1 MANNI
6 IQNFS
11 STYSDLL
18 SKHDYRGLVNLLS
31 SSTYKNDET
40 RQIANNLIADFTE
53 QADIEDKLLE
63 GADDNT
69 RRAYNFMTSGP
80 SKNDIKDKNSP
91 SFKFMEAWNAM
102 ANDEGVIKFNFNTET
117 EYNKFISE
125 LGGNEKKIKD
135 MGISFSSN
143 YGVSFNTDVKNKIE
157 IFNAIDK
164 TNYIKNLDYLYNKAR
179 RENSYAAYDV
189 GSDKYAYEEKE
200 REARNKAYSNVPTQ
214 LRKMMAVVHEAN
226 ASYSK
231 LLENTKPYISETI
244 ATGYMGED
252 DKKLQQAFSAGLV
265 DLSTFKEARELLKEK
280 YNTVL
285 QAMDLSQYDVWSM
298 NEDNNGSH
306 VLQTLNDNIE
316 KTRLNDKINAA
327 IADGRLEFSHATNG
341 LDIGT
346 MIIIN
351 PKRDKDGNI
360 IDSDDNKTRR
370 LFVKDLF
377 KSQAENSLRNNTEI
391 VAQRQYA
398 KHQTY
403 KHIYR
408 GSDFTITD
416 WDPNSDTAVYTDSNG
431 TKELLAKPDIL
442 NILDDDAICKRMIEY
457 YNLANKKDKNG
468 NGYTQE
474 YYKVYSGNGF
484 DIKNLRDNIYAK
496 CLAAMTQK
504 YNNQSESYIEYRA
517 QKMVSTILKKLN
529 IDFNNELK

>member
-1 MANNI
+1 MTTNI
-6 IQNFS
+6 NENFS
-11 STYSDLL
+11 SVYSDLL
-18 SKHDYRGLVNLLS
+18 AKHNYRGLVDLLS
-31 SSTYKNDET
+31 KSTYKDDET
-40 RQIANNLIADFTE
+40 RQIADKLISDFTE

-63 GADDNT
+63 GADPNT
-69 RRAYNFMTSGP
+69 RKAYNFMTSGP
-80 SKNDIKDKNSP
+80 SKEDMDDEDSP
-91 SFKFMEAWNAM
+91 GGKFMKAWNDM
-102 ANDEGVIKFNFNTET
+102 ANKEGIIKLNFNNED

-125 LGGNEKKIKD
+125 LGGNEKKIRN
-135 MGISFSSN
+135 MGINLSSN
-143 YGVSFNTDVKNKIE
+143 YGISFTTDVKEKIQ

-164 TNYIKNLDYLYNKAR
+164 TNYVKHLNELHDNAYREYLYA
-179 RENSYAAYDV
+179 SYDV
-189 GSDKYAYEEKE
+189 GADHYLYENKE
-200 REARNKAYSNVPTQ
+200 REARNKAYSNIPTQ
-214 LRKMMAVVHEAN
+214 LRKMKDIVNSAG
-226 ASYSK
+226 ASYAK
-231 LLENTKPYISETI
+231 LLDNTKPYISETI

-252 DKKLQQAFSAGLV
+252 DKQLQQAFSNGLI
-265 DLSTFKEARELLKEK
+265 DLATFKEARELLKEK

-306 VLQTLNDNIE
+306 VLQMLNNNIAKTALNDE
-316 KTRLNDKINAA
+316 INAA
-327 IADGRLEFSHATNG
+327 IADERLEFSHATNG

-351 PKRDKDGNI
+351 PKRDKDGKI
-360 IDSDDNKTRR
+360 IESDNNKPRR

-377 KSQAENSLRNNTEI
+377 KSQAENALRNNTEI

-408 GSDFTITD
+408 GSNFTITD
-416 WDPNSDTAVYTDSNG
+416 WNPNNDTAVYTDSNG
-431 TKELLAKPDIL
+431 TKELLSKPDIL

-474 YYKVYSGNGF
+474 YYKVYSGKGF
-484 DIKNLRDNIYAK
+484 DIKTLRDNIYTK

-504 YNNQSESYIEYRA
+504 YNGQSESYIEYKA
-517 QKMVSTILKKLN
+517 QNMLSTILKNLN
-529 IDFNNELK
+529 INFNNEIK

>member
-1 MANNI
+1 MTNNI
-6 IQNFS
+6 SENFS
-11 STYSDLL
+11 SAYSDLL
-18 SKHDYRGLVNLLS
+18 AKHDYRGLVSLLS
-31 SSTYKNDET
+31 NSTYKNDET
-40 RQIANNLIADFTE
+40 RQIANKLINDFTE

-80 SKNDIKDKNSP
+80 SKADMDDKNSP
-91 SFKFMEAWNAM
+91 SFKFMEAWNNM
-102 ANDEGVIKFNFNTET
+102 ANKEGIIKLNFNTET
-117 EYNKFISE
+117 EYNTFISE
-125 LGGNEKKIKD
+125 LGGNEKKIRD
-135 MGISFSSN
+135 MGINLSSN
-143 YGVSFNTDVKNKIE
+143 YGISFATDVKDKIQ

-164 TNYIKNLDYLYNKAR
+164 SKYIHNLDYLYNKAR

-189 GSDKYAYEEKE
+189 GSDKYLYEVKE

-214 LRKMMAVVHEAN
+214 LRKMMAVVHEAGK
-226 ASYSK
+226 SYSK
-231 LLENTKPYISETI
+231 ILDNTKPYISETI

-252 DKKLQQAFSAGLV
+252 DKKLQQAFSNGLI
-265 DLSTFKEARELLKEK
+265 DLATFKEARELLKEK

-298 NEDNNGSH
+298 NEDNNGSS
-306 VLQTLNDNIE
+306 VLQALNDNIA
-316 KTRLNDKINAA
+316 KTALNSEINAA

-351 PKRDKDGNI
+351 PKRDEKGNI
-360 IDSDDNKTRR
+360 IDSDTNKPKR

-416 WDPNSDTAVYTDSNG
+416 WDPNNDTAVYTDSNG

-468 NGYTQE
+468 NGYTPE
-474 YYKVYSGNGF
+474 YYKVYSGKGF
-484 DIKNLRDNIYAK
+484 DIKTLRDNIYTK

-504 YNNQSESYIEYRA
+504 YKDQSESYIEYKA
-517 QKMVSTILKKLN
+517 QNMLSNILKNLN
-529 IDFNNELK
+529 INFSNEIK

>member
-6 IQNFS
+6 NENFS
-11 STYSDLL
+11 SAYSDLL
-18 SKHDYRGLVNLLS
+18 AKHDYRGLVSLLS
-31 SSTYKNDET
+31 NSTYKNDET
-40 RQIANNLIADFTE
+40 RQIANKLITDFTE

-80 SKNDIKDKNSP
+80 SKADMNDKNSP
-91 SFKFMEAWNAM
+91 SFKFMEAWNNM
-102 ANDEGVIKFNFNTET
+102 ANEEGIIKLNFNTEN

-125 LGGNEKKIKD
+125 LGGNEKKIRD
-135 MGISFSSN
+135 MGINLSSN
-143 YGVSFNTDVKNKIE
+143 YGISFTTDVKDKIQIFSAINKSGIIE
-157 IFNAIDK
+157 TLNNKLLSAQAYNEPGILKQNRASIYSLSK
-164 TNYIKNLDYLYNKAR
+164 QQRLILDNFKQMNSVVQETSSLYNNLF
-179 RENSYAAYDV
+179 ENA
-189 GSDKYAYEEKE
+189 
-200 REARNKAYSNVPTQ
+200 
-214 LRKMMAVVHEAN
+214 
-226 ASYSK
+226 
-231 LLENTKPYISETI
+231 KPYISETI
-244 ATGYMGED
+244 VTGYMGED
-252 DKKLQQAFSAGLV
+252 DKKLQQAFSNGLV
-265 DLSTFKEARELLKEK
+265 DLATFKEARELLKEK

-285 QAMDLSQYDVWSM
+285 QAMDLSQYDIWSM
-298 NEDNNGSH
+298 NEDNNGSS
-306 VLQTLNDNIE
+306 VLQALNDNIA
-316 KTRLNDKINAA
+316 KTALNSEINTA

-360 IDSDDNKTRR
+360 IESDTNKPRR

-416 WDPNSDTAVYTDSNG
+416 WDPNNDTAVYTDSNG

-468 NGYTQE
+468 NGYTPE
-474 YYKVYSGNGF
+474 YYKVYSGKGF
-484 DIKNLRDNIYAK
+484 DIKTLRDNIYTK

-504 YNNQSESYIEYRA
+504 YNGQSESYIEYKA
-517 QKMVSTILKKLN
+517 QNMLSSILRNLN
-529 IDFNNELK
+529 INFNNEIK

>member
-1 MANNI
+1 MATNI
-6 IQNFS
+6 NENFS
-11 STYSDLL
+11 SAYSDLL
-18 SKHDYRGLVNLLS
+18 AKHDYRGLVSLLS
-31 SSTYKNDET
+31 NSTYKNDET
-40 RQIANNLIADFTE
+40 RQIANKLITDFTE

-80 SKNDIKDKNSP
+80 SKADMDDKNSP
-91 SFKFMEAWNAM
+91 SFKFMEAWNNM
-102 ANDEGVIKFNFNTET
+102 ADEKGIIKLNFNTET

-125 LGGNEKKIKD
+125 LGGNEKKIRN
-135 MGISFSSN
+135 MGINLSSN
-143 YGVSFNTDVKNKIE
+143 YGISFTTDVKDKIQIFSAINKSGIIE
-157 IFNAIDK
+157 TLN
-164 TNYIKNLDYLYNKAR
+164 N
-179 RENSYAAYDV
+179 
-189 GSDKYAYEEKE
+189 
-200 REARNKAYSNVPTQ
+200 
-214 LRKMMAVVHEAN
+214 
-226 ASYSK
+226 K
-231 LLENTKPYISETI
+231 LLSQAYNEPGILKQNRASIYNLSKQQRLILDNFKQMNSVVQETSSVYNNLFENAKPYISETI

-252 DKKLQQAFSAGLV
+252 DKKLQQAFSNGLV
-265 DLSTFKEARELLKEK
+265 DLATFKEARELLKEK

-298 NEDNNGSH
+298 NEDNNGSS
-306 VLQTLNDNIE
+306 VLQALNDNIA
-316 KTRLNDKINAA
+316 KTSLNSEINAA

-351 PKRDKDGNI
+351 PKRDEKGNI
-360 IDSDDNKTRR
+360 IDSDTNKPRR

-416 WDPNSDTAVYTDSNG
+416 WDPNNDTAVYTDSNG

-468 NGYTQE
+468 NGYTPE
-474 YYKVYSGNGF
+474 YYKVYSGKGF
-484 DIKNLRDNIYAK
+484 DIKTLRDNIYTK

-504 YNNQSESYIEYRA
+504 YKDQSESYIEYKA
-517 QKMVSTILKKLN
+517 QNMLSSILKNLN
-529 IDFNNELK
+529 INFNNEIK